1 MKTFASDNYSGIHPE
16 IMEALIQANFAHQIS
31 YGDDEITAETNAI
44 FRQHFGDVEVLYAFN
59 GTGANIVSLKCAIL
73 PFQSVICT
81 DTAHIHV
88 DECGGPTQNIGSTLV
103 PLNTPE
109 GKLTPGIIEHQL
121 SFIGNVHHVQPKVIS
136 VSQSTELGT
145 IYTREELKALA
156 DFAHKYDMYLHVDGA
171 RISNAVAALGCTLK
185 ESTADCGVDIMSFG
199 GTKNGM
205 MMGEA
210 ILIFNKELRK
220 NAPYYHKQ
228 TAQLFSKNRFIAAQF
243 QALFTDE
250 LWKRMASHA
259 NEMARLLASEVSK
272 IEGVT
277 ITQKV
282 QANALFVIIPKH
294 AVEPLRDAYRFYD
307 WNTDTGE
314 LRWMCSFDTTEE
326 DVMRFVEKLR
336 DAIGSYAETE

>member
-103 PLNTPE
+103 PLNTPD

-136 VSQSTELGT
+136 ASQSTELGT

-326 DVMRFVEKLR
+326 DVMGFVEKLR